1 MIREVVMI
9 AGLVVVQSAPAQERA
24 GAIRGTIVAVNN
36 GERVPVHGAR
46 INLVGTTHAR
56 TTGSNGA
63 FHFADLDPGK
73 YLIQASAIGYST
85 MTSPLELKPR
95 ETLDIEFEA
104 VAEAVSLP
112 ELSVEE
118 RANHGPADW
127 IRRKSEGRG
136 RYIGRALLEERHS
149 ATIPDALR
157 MVAGVRIECRGANV
171 CVARMARAP
180 RGCSPAYFMDGIPA
194 DPAVAWLTPVAEIEG
209 IEIYSGPAE
218 TPPEL
223 ESAQARCGVI
233 ALWTRPPPPRRPK
246 EKKPKVDTV
255 SVKVQSTTDP
265 PVTTQP
271 PPPPPPPPPPGW

>member
-1 MIREVVMI
+1 MIRHRLIGLAVLAF
-9 AGLVVVQSAPAQERA
+9 AGPLEGQKA
-24 GAIRGTIVAVNN
+24 GAIRGTIVAVAN
-36 GERVPVHGAR
+36 GERLPVTGAR
-46 INLVGTTHAR
+46 ISLIGTAHSR

-63 FHFADLDPGK
+63 FHFADLDPGQ

-85 MTSPLELKPR
+85 MTSPLQLKER

-104 VAEAVSLP
+104 IAEAVSLP

-127 IRRKSEGRG
+127 LRRKSEGRG
-136 RYIGRALLEERHS
+136 RYIGRALLEERHT

-157 MVAGVRIECRGANV
+157 MVAGVRIECRSGNV

-194 DPAVAWLTPVAEIEG
+194 DPAVVWLTPVAEIEG

-223 ESAQARCGVI
+223 ESGQARCGVI

-246 EKKPKVDTV
+246 EKKTKVDTANV
-255 SVKVQSTTDP
+255 RIQTT
-265 PVTTQP
+265 TEP
-271 PPPPPPPPPPGW
+271 PPPPPAPPGL